1 MVQLRVLPVI
11 AAAVLAVSAADPGFL
26 RRSIANVRPRA
37 DELTAG
43 APGAS
48 YKALF
53 GAGDPDAGQL
63 QTVARYGELTL
74 APGASSATI
83 SYAAEEQIYFIV
95 DGAGTLSCA
104 GETAAVRA
112 NDFAYLPAGVRHG
125 VANSGSDP
133 LRAIVMGY
141 RIPGGIQPERP
152 TRLTIANADDVGR
165 QVLGQ
170 HGPTT
175 QFKLLMGLTTS
186 KRDKLAAALVMNS
199 LFLMEFAPGGTNIP
213 HRHATEEEIY
223 LVLRGAGEM
232 VAGKDPEGRE
242 IRYPASAGDVFFFR
256 PGTEVGYYSK
266 AREGQPHDLILAAR
280 SNLPNR

>member
-11 AAAVLAVSAADPGFL
+11 AAAALLAVAADPGFL
-26 RRSIANVRPRA
+26 RRSIANVHPRA

-43 APGAS
+43 APDVS
-48 YKALF
+48 YKPLF
-53 GAGDPDAGQL
+53 GVGDPDAGQL
-63 QTVARYGELTL
+63 QTVVRYGELTL
-74 APGASSATI
+74 GRGASSATI
-83 SYAAEEQIYFIV
+83 SYPSEEQIYFIV
-95 DGAGTLSCA
+95 EGVGTLSYA

-112 NDFAYLPAGVRHG
+112 NDFAYLLAGVPHG
-125 VANSGSDP
+125 IANSGSQP
-133 LRAIVMGY
+133 LRAMVMGY
-141 RIPGGIQPERP
+141 GIPAGIQSALPAQ
-152 TRLTIANADDVGR
+152 LMLANADDVGR

-213 HRHATEEEIY
+213 HHHPNEEEIY
-223 LVLRGAGEM
+223 LVLRGNGEM
-232 VAGKDPEGRE
+232 VAGKDSEGRE
-242 IRYPASAGDVFFFR
+242 RRYPASAGDVFFFR

-280 SNLPNR
+280 SSLPSR

>member
-11 AAAVLAVSAADPGFL
+11 AAAALLASAADPGFL
-26 RRSIANVRPRA
+26 RRTIANVRPRA
-37 DELTAG
+37 GELTAG

-48 YKALF
+48 YRPLF

-83 SYAAEEQIYFIV
+83 SCSSEEQIYVIV
-95 DGAGTLSCA
+95 EGAGTLSYA
-104 GETAAVRA
+104 GETTAVRA
-112 NDFAYLPAGVRHG
+112 NDFAYLPAGIRRG
-125 VANSGSDP
+125 IANSGSGP
-133 LRAIVMGY
+133 LRVMVMGY
-141 RIPGGIQPERP
+141 RIPADGQSAL
-152 TRLTIANADDVGR
+152 TARLMLANADDVGR

-213 HRHATEEEIY
+213 HHHANEEEIY
-223 LVLRGAGEM
+223 LVLRGDGDM
-232 VAGKDPEGRE
+232 VAGKDREGRE
-242 IRYPASAGDVFFFR
+242 RRYPASAGDVFFFQ

-280 SNLPNR
+280 SSLLSR